1 MADPRVTHSFELYP
15 PRSAASGAALPG
27 VIDTLAATQPEFLS
41 VTYGA
46 SGSTVAA
53 SLDLVRTVVERTP
66 VDVMAHLTCAGRT
79 PAEITAT
86 ARRLLD
92 LGARRFLA
100 VRGDAAATGAPTG
113 LRTAA
118 ELVQLLHRVQAER
131 REWSEATVPD
141 ALAPEQ
147 QEDRARVAVAAFV
160 NGHPGARSRAGSLD
174 ALLAKQV
181 AGAEL
186 AITQL
191 FFHADD
197 YAAFVARARAWGIT
211 IPIVP
216 GLLPVT
222 SLARLRR
229 MLELSGEDEPTD
241 LAIALEVEPT
251 EEGRHEIGVA
261 AAVRFAEALLAAG
274 APALHLYTLNRTDA
288 VLDVLDRLGLGAARA
303 AAASKEP
310 K

>member
-1 MADPRVTHSFELYP
+1 MPDRRVTHSFELYP
-15 PRSAASGAALPG
+15 PRSAASAAALPA
-27 VIDTLAATQPEFLS
+27 VIDTLAATGPDFLS

-46 SGSTVAA
+46 SGSTPAA
-53 SLDLVRTVVERTP
+53 SLDVVRMVVERTG

-79 PAEITAT
+79 PAEITVT

-100 VRGDAAATGAPTG
+100 VRGDAAAAGAPTG

-118 ELVQLLHRVQAER
+118 ELVQLLHRVHAER
-131 REWSEATVPD
+131 REWSAPTVPD
-141 ALAPEQ
+141 ALGSE

-160 NGHPGARSRAGSLD
+160 NGHPQARSRAESLD

-191 FFHADD
+191 FFHAED

-229 MLELSGEDEPTD
+229 MLELSGEDEPSG

-274 APALHLYTLNRTDA
+274 APALHLYTLNRADA
-288 VLDVLDRLGLGAARA
+288 AVEVLDRLGLGAARA
-303 AAASKEP
+303 TTGSKEP
-310 K
+310 T